1 MKEILKE
8 ETYTLYEDEKGQKW
22 IEVLCG
28 SIGLYE
34 VLVKLLPEE
43 VEGFRKSKSFLNDL
57 AFQISKNPEK
67 YKNRK

>member
-43 VEGFRKSKSFLNDL
+43 VEGFRKSDL